1 MMNNLINLGNFYSML
16 DFKMQLSYCCE
27 EETFRILNHFQMT
40 YSNFYESPF
49 TNITFLLGLKQ
60 NKNMFLI
67 NAF

>member
-40 YSNFYESPF
+40 YLKFCESPF